1 MIEAIFNSLLFEQ
14 NIMFNPDIKRILN
27 SKKVTDHHAI
37 IPTMEIIKQDLK
49 AIPESEMKIL
59 SLCANRL
66 LCATGEKHIYNSTKA
81 VITCNN
87 TVFKVSGKEVWK
99 NGWKEF
105 DDFFKNSYK
114 TAEDKLDAEEEKKLP
129 ELHEGMMIAMEQTKV
144 SEHFTQPPKHYTED
158 SLLSAM
164 ERAGAE
170 DMGDEVER
178 KGLGTPATRADIIEK
193 LVKDGFVKR
202 EKKQMIP
209 TEDGMK
215 LITILPDVVK
225 SPKLT
230 ADWENELTLVSKGEV
245 AAEQFMSGIEAMVT
259 DLVKTYHSVSDEH
272 KAMFGTGKGGQ
283 EVLGKCPKCGADVV
297 KGKFGAYCTGKCGMN
312 VGKALGVT
320 LSDTQ
325 VKSLLQ
331 GKKIL
336 VKGLK
341 GKKGSYDAYLIPE
354 RIEEFSYTKDGKE
367 IKGLQ
372 YKFKMEFP
380 KTKGKQG

>member
-1 MIEAIFNSLLFEQ
+1 
-14 NIMFNPDIKRILN
+14 
-27 SKKVTDHHAI
+27 
-37 IPTMEIIKQDLK
+37 
-49 AIPESEMKIL
+49 
-59 SLCANRL
+59 
-66 LCATGEKHIYNSTKA
+66 
-81 VITCNN
+81 
-87 TVFKVSGKEVWK
+87 
-99 NGWKEF
+99 
-105 DDFFKNSYK
+105 
-114 TAEDKLDAEEEKKLP
+114 
-129 ELHEGMMIAMEQTKV
+129 
-144 SEHFTQPPKHYTED
+144 
-158 SLLSAM
+158 
-164 ERAGAE
+164 
-170 DMGDEVER
+170 
-178 KGLGTPATRADIIEK
+178 
-193 LVKDGFVKR
+193 
-202 EKKQMIP
+202 
-209 TEDGMK
+209 MK

-354 RIEEFSYTKDGKE
+354 SVQEFSYTKDGKE
-367 IKGLQ
+367 INGFQ
-372 YKFKMEFP
+372 YKFKMEFSQRA
-380 KTKGKQG
+380 GKQG